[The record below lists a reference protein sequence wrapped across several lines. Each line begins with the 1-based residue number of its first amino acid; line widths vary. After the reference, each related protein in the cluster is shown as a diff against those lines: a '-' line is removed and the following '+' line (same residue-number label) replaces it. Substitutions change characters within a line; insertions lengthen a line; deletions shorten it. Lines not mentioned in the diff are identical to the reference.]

1 VQVQETQLTKTCTSI
16 RKAQNLLRAHAQDG
30 EVEINAHLGSIK
42 NLGINGRNVEL
53 LCDIAR
59 ETIFECKSG
68 WVGPDLKDCKEEKDK
83 QRTGDR
89 QKGAHH
95 CQR

>member
-1 VQVQETQLTKTCTSI
+1 MQVQETQLTKTCTSI

-53 LCDIAR
+53 L
-59 ETIFECKSG
+59 
-68 WVGPDLKDCKEEKDK
+68 
-83 QRTGDR
+83 
-89 QKGAHH
+89 
-95 CQR
+95 